1 MLFTK
6 NGASLADA
14 IKQAIED
21 HEITNAEYDEIM
33 QIAHEDEV
41 IDRQEQALL
50 KELNTM
56 IADGTIKRVP

>member
-6 NGASLADA
+6 NGASLSDA